1 MESMIRCC
9 LEIKMLQKK
18 RPRNKFAT
26 VAVLKKYLTKDIF
39 EYLRIMVK
47 LINLSSTYKRSL
59 KLSAYVKY
67 ILLKVNLK

>member
-1 MESMIRCC
+1 MIRCC

-18 RPRNKFAT
+18 RPRNKLAI
-26 VAVLKKYLTKDIF
+26 VAVLKIYLTKDIF